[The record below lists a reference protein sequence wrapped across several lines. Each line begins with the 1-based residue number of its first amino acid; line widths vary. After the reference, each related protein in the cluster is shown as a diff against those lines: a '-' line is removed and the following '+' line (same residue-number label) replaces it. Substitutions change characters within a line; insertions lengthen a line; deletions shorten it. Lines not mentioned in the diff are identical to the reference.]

1 MANDFLS
8 TEIHPDDASSLETED
23 EISLFDLMISLAE
36 RKCIILCFT
45 FVFAILALIISLL
58 LPSEYTAKI
67 IIMPPQQNSSMSS
80 TLMSQLGGVAQL
92 AGGSLGIKNPNDMYI
107 AMLKSQS
114 VELAMVQKFGLMQE
128 YHSRLVIDACNEL
141 EHHTKIE
148 GSGKDGL
155 IHLSITDKDP
165 NRSAEL
171 ANGYIDEYRNYS
183 QHFAITEAAQR
194 RLFFQQQLEQA
205 KNHLGESEDALK
217 ETEQKTGV
225 IEVNS
230 QSRALIEMASSL
242 RAKIAAQEI
251 QIQGMQSYETN
262 QNAQLQK
269 AQQELARMRSELAKL
284 GSSEDSTDDLNI
296 TRGKITDA
304 GLEYMRKLRD
314 VKYNETIFNIIAKQ
328 FEMAKLDEAKEGS
341 LIQIV
346 DPARVPEKRSSP
358 KRGLIVLI
366 STLVGFLAGIFVAF
380 LQTGMQKSPE
390 LSSQW
395 SMFKKSLKFKCRCS

>member
-1 MANDFLS
+1 MTNDSLS
-8 TEIHPDDASSLETED
+8 TEIHPSDTSSLKAED
-23 EISLFDLMISLAE
+23 EISLFDLMIILVE
-36 RKCIILCFT
+36 RKRTILCCT
-45 FVFAILALIISLL
+45 FSFVVLAVIVSLL
-58 LPSEYTAKI
+58 LPPKYTAKVT
-67 IIMPPQQNSSMSS
+67 IMPPQQNSSMSS
-80 TLMSQLGGVAQL
+80 TLMSQMSQLGGMASL
-92 AGGSLGIKNPNDMYI
+92 AGGSLGIKNPNDMHV

-114 VELAMVQKFGLMQE
+114 VELSMVQKYGLKQE
-128 YHSRLVIDACNEL
+128 YHSKLVTDACNEL
-141 EHHTKIE
+141 EHHTKID

-155 IHLSITDKDP
+155 IHLSITDRDP

-171 ANGYIDEYRNYS
+171 ANGYIDQYQNYS

-242 RAKIAAQEI
+242 RAKIATQEI
-251 QIQGMQSYETN
+251 QIQGLQSYETN
-262 QNAQLQK
+262 QNTQLQK

-284 GSSEDSTDDLNI
+284 GNSGDSTDDLNM
-296 TRGKITDA
+296 TQGKITNA

-314 VKYNETIFNIIAKQ
+314 VKYNQTIFDILAKQ

-346 DPARVPEKRSSP
+346 DPARVPEKCSSP
-358 KRGLIVLI
+358 KRGLIVLVL
-366 STLVGFLAGIFVAF
+366 TLVGLLTGIFVAL
-380 LQTGMQKSPE
+380 LQAGLQLYPE
-390 LSSQW
+390 LRNQW
-395 SMFKKSLKFKCRCS
+395 LMFKKALRIKR